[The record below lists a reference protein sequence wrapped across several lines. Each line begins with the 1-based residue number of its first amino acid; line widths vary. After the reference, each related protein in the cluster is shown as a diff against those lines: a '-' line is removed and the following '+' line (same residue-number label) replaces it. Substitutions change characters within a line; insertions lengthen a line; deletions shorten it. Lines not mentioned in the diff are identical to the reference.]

1 MSIDA
6 VPVPPNVLGE
16 SPLWHPQ
23 EQVLY
28 WVDIPSRRL
37 LRYDPAGGQYQEW
50 AFDADLG
57 CCAATTAGD
66 LLLTRRD
73 GLVRFAPKS
82 GRSTPL
88 APAPYDPA
96 FERFNDGKVDPQ
108 GRFWVGTIYEP
119 RDAPRAALYRL
130 DGTRLQRQAGDITV
144 SNGLAWSPDG
154 RLAYWADTKAHVVYR
169 MNFDPRT
176 GQLGPRELFLRF
188 EPKDEAAPALYGGR
202 PDGAAVDAEGCYW
215 VAMFEGA
222 RLLRFSP
229 EGELLR
235 TVPLPVR
242 CPTMP
247 CFGGAD
253 LRTLYL
259 TTAREKRP
267 AGELEA
273 MPWSGRVL
281 QLRVDVPGLP
291 ATLAQLDPLP

>member
-1 MSIDA
+1 MSVEA
-6 VPVPPNVLGE
+6 LPLPANLLGE
-16 SPLWHPQ
+16 SPLWHPL

-28 WVDIPSRRL
+28 WVDIPGRRL
-37 LRYDPAGGQYQEW
+37 HRFDPASGAHGEW

-73 GLVRFAPKS
+73 GLVRFNPRT
-82 GRSTPL
+82 GLQTPL

-119 RDAPRAALYRL
+119 RDAARAALYRL
-130 DGTRLQRQAGDITV
+130 DGHTLQRQAGDITV

-154 RLAYWADTKAHVVYR
+154 RQAYWADTKAHVIYR
-169 MNFDPRT
+169 LPFDAA
-176 GQLGPRELFLRF
+176 GGALGPREVFARF
-188 EPKDEAAPALYGGR
+188 APKADLAPALYGGR

-222 RLLRFSP
+222 RLLRPSP
-229 EGELLR
+229 AGELLA

-253 LRTLYL
+253 LRTLYI
-259 TTAREKRP
+259 TTARENRP
-267 AGELEA
+267 AAELEA
-273 MPWSGRVL
+273 LPWSGRVL

-291 ATLAQLDPLP
+291 ASLAHLP